1 MPDDAGQPAVAQVAL
16 VLADDGDKQFD
27 SAPSQVPLG
36 AVQLGGWQVTSVA
49 PVPADFPGQD
59 AYLVKLNYD
68 LALEPEVP
76 GLRWFEFG
84 VSFSALAD
92 GLPAVL
98 DALPRNVVEHQGP
111 AAFSLG
117 RHLGFVPSLDGAG
130 SHAQLPAVAPFVDVF
145 GVGTASVRWRHV
157 SRDGHLV
164 RPGSYT
170 AWIVLVVPT
179 GCDKLEAE
187 LTARYDLAP
196 DDALGYRPANR
207 PARFQLSL
215 PQSPAPRPGHRGS
228 VSSSAPSAAAC
239 PPAPTGPAGT
249 KTPRVFISY
258 AHDDQ
263 RHVDAV
269 LAFGELLLRSGID
282 AHMDRWDLDF
292 RRDWYQWAT
301 EQITSADFV
310 VVVASPMCR
319 MVGNSEIE
327 NTQRRGLQSEMS
339 LLRELLHADR
349 PTWLRRLLPVVLPGG
364 AVSDIPLFL
373 QPQTADHYVVA
384 DFTVPGAED
393 LLRVITG
400 QTPHLRPAI
409 GARVNLPPVP

>member
-1 MPDDAGQPAVAQVAL
+1 MPADAGQPAVAQVAL

-36 AVQLGGWQVTSVA
+36 AIALGGWQVTSVN

-59 AYLVKLNYD
+59 ACLVKLNYD

-98 DALPRNVVEHQGP
+98 DALPRNVVEPQGP
-111 AAFSLG
+111 TAFSLG
-117 RHLGFVPSLDGAG
+117 RHLGFVPSPDGAG

-145 GVGTASVRWRHV
+145 GVGTAGVRWRHV

-170 AWIVLVVPT
+170 AWIVLVVPA
-179 GCDKLEAE
+179 GRDKLEAE

-215 PQSPAPRPGHRGS
+215 PQASAPQPGHRGG
-228 VSSSAPSAAAC
+228 VSPSAAG
-239 PPAPTGPAGT
+239 PPALTGPAGM

-269 LAFGELLLRSGID
+269 LAFGEFLLQSGID

-301 EQITSADFV
+301 EQITTADFV

-319 MVGNSEIE
+319 MVGNGEIE

-349 PTWLRRLLPVVLPGG
+349 ATWQRRLLPVVLPGG

-373 QPQTADHYVVA
+373 QPQTADHYLVA
-384 DFTVPGAED
+384 AFTVTGAED

-400 QTPHLRPAI
+400 QTPYLRPAI
-409 GARVNLPPVP
+409 GARVNLPPAP

>member
-1 MPDDAGQPAVAQVAL
+1 MPADAGQSAVAQVAL

-36 AVQLGGWQVTSVA
+36 AIQLGGWQVTSVD

-98 DALPRNVVEHQGP
+98 DALPRNVVEPQGP
-111 AAFSLG
+111 MAFSLG
-117 RHLGFVPSLDGAG
+117 RHLGFVPSPDGAG
-130 SHAQLPAVAPFVDVF
+130 SHAQLPAIAPFVDVF
-145 GVGTASVRWRHV
+145 GAGTAGVRWRHV

-179 GCDKLEAE
+179 GRDKLEAE

-215 PQSPAPRPGHRGS
+215 PQASAPQPGHRGS
-228 VSSSAPSAAAC
+228 VSPSAAAG
-239 PPAPTGPAGT
+239 PLAPTGPAGT

-269 LAFGELLLRSGID
+269 LAFGEFLLQSGID

-301 EQITSADFV
+301 EQITTADFV
-310 VVVASPMCR
+310 VVMASPMCR
-319 MVGNSEIE
+319 MVGNGEIE

-349 PTWLRRLLPVVLPGG
+349 ATWLRRLLPVVLPGG
-364 AVSDIPLFL
+364 TVSDIPLFL
-373 QPQTADHYVVA
+373 QPQTADHYLVA

-400 QTPHLRPAI
+400 QTPYLRPAI
-409 GARVNLPPVP
+409 GARVNLPPAP

>member
-36 AVQLGGWQVTSVA
+36 AVQPGGWQVTRVA

-76 GLRWFEFG
+76 GLRWLEFG

-98 DALPRNVVEHQGP
+98 DVLPRNVAEHQGP
-111 AAFSLG
+111 TAFSLG
-117 RHLGFVPSLDGAG
+117 QHLGFVPSPDGAG
-130 SHAQLPAVAPFVDVF
+130 SHAQLPPVAPFVDVF
-145 GVGTASVRWRHV
+145 GVGTAGVRWRHV

-164 RPGSYT
+164 RPGSYM
-170 AWIVLVVPT
+170 AWIALVAPA

-196 DDALGYRPANR
+196 DDALGYRPASR

-215 PQSPAPRPGHRGS
+215 PQPGHRGS
-228 VSSSAPSAAAC
+228 VPSSAAAS
-239 PPAPTGPAGT
+239 PPAPAGPAGM

-269 LAFGELLLRSGID
+269 RAFGEFLLRNGID
-282 AHMDRWDLDF
+282 ARMDRWDLDF

-301 EQITSADFV
+301 EQVTSADFV

-319 MVGNSEIE
+319 MVGNGEIE

-349 PTWLRRLLPVVLPGG
+349 ATWLRRLLPVVLPGG

-384 DFTVPGAED
+384 DFTVTGAGGED

-409 GARVNLPPVP
+409 GPLVNLPPLP

>member
-1 MPDDAGQPAVAQVAL
+1 MPADAGQPAVAQVTQVAL
-16 VLADDGDKQFD
+16 LLADDGDKQFD

-36 AVQLGGWQVTSVA
+36 AVQLGGWQVTSVD

-92 GLPAVL
+92 GRPAVL
-98 DALPRNVVEHQGP
+98 DALPRNVVEPQGP
-111 AAFSLG
+111 TAFSLG
-117 RHLGFVPSLDGAG
+117 RHLGFVSSPDGAG
-130 SHAQLPAVAPFVDVF
+130 SDAQLPAVAPFVDVF
-145 GVGTASVRWRHV
+145 GVGTAGVRWRHV

-170 AWIVLVVPT
+170 AWIVLVVPA
-179 GCDKLEAE
+179 GRDKLEAE

-196 DDALGYRPANR
+196 DDALGYRPASR

-215 PQSPAPRPGHRGS
+215 PEASAPRPGRGT
-228 VSSSAPSAAAC
+228 
-239 PPAPTGPAGT
+239 PPAPTEPAGPVGP

-269 LAFGELLLRSGID
+269 RAFGEFLLRSGID

-292 RRDWYQWAT
+292 RRDWYQWAA
-301 EQITSADFV
+301 EQITTADFV
-310 VVVASPMCR
+310 VVVASPICR
-319 MVGNSEIE
+319 MVGNGEIE

-349 PTWLRRLLPVVLPGG
+349 ATWLRRLLPVVLPGG
-364 AVSDIPLFL
+364 TVSDIPLFL
-373 QPQTADHYVVA
+373 QPETADHYLVA

-409 GARVNLPPVP
+409 GARVNLPPAP